1 MKARPARLARALT
14 ACAAALALAL
24 GPAAVAEAGGAR
36 ASVPTIARADQVRD
50 LEYWLADYGFAQA
63 WKTTKGAGVKV
74 AVIDTGVDGSVA
86 DLAGAVVGGTD
97 VSGVGAANGQK
108 PLGDGDSAD
117 HGTWVASLL
126 AGRGTGPTSGVLGAA
141 PEASILT
148 ASVALGK
155 AIGPVSSDDQIAEAI
170 RWAVDNGAKVI
181 NMSLTRNT
189 LDWPTS
195 WDDAFQY
202 AFSHDVVV
210 VAAAGNRGSGTTEVG
225 APATIPG
232 VLTVAGVDRQG
243 KASFDASSQGITIG
257 VSAPATIPG
266 VLTVAGVDRQGKASF
281 DASSQGITIGVSAP
295 SEQLV
300 GVSPGGG
307 YVQWE
312 GTSGAAPLV
321 SGAVALVRAAHP
333 ELKAPDVIE
342 RIIKT
347 ARPAGGSV
355 PSPIY
360 GYGLLDAAAAVTA
373 SVPHVTE
380 NPMGDLGQWIH
391 IHRRAETP
399 TTPAPGSSSVAAP
412 PPARLAP
419 ERSVRFDRLLW
430 PQWGVLTTLWLPVS
444 LIGGFAALAGLGGA
458 GAWLHFRRRAGRE

>member
-1 MKARPARLARALT
+1 MGT
-14 ACAAALALAL
+14 AVRVRRSAAVIAAALALTLVA
-24 GPAAVAEAGGAR
+24 PAPAQ
-36 ASVPTIARADQVRD
+36 ADQVRD
-50 LEYWLADYGFAQA
+50 LEYWLTDYGFTTA
-63 WKTTKGAGVKV
+63 WQTTRGAGVKV
-74 AVIDTGVDGSVA
+74 AVIDTGVDGSVP
-86 DLAGAVVGGTD
+86 DLAGALGAGTD

-108 PLGDGDSAD
+108 PLGDGDAAN

-126 AGRGTGPTSGVLGAA
+126 AGRGTGDGNGVLGAA
-141 PEASILT
+141 PEATILP

-155 AIGPVSSDDQIAEAI
+155 AMGPIGSDEQIAQAI
-170 RWAVDNGAKVI
+170 HWAVDNGATVI

-202 AFSHDVVV
+202 AFQHDVVI

-243 KASFDASSQGITIG
+243 Q
-257 VSAPATIPG
+257 
-266 VLTVAGVDRQGKASF
+266 ASF

-300 GVSPGGG
+300 GANPGGG

-333 ELKAPDVIE
+333 ELKAADVIE

-360 GYGLLDAAAAVTA
+360 GFGLLDAAAAVTA
-373 SVPHVTE
+373 SVPHVTA
-380 NPMGDLGQWIH
+380 NPMGDLSEWIRV
-391 IHRRAETP
+391 HRRAET
-399 TTPAPGSSSVAAP
+399 TATPAPTSDPQAIPAP
-412 PPARLAP
+412 AKLTP
-419 ERSVRFDRLLW
+419 ERAVEWTRFFW
-430 PQWGVLTTLWLPVS
+430 PQWSVLTTFWIPFA
-444 LIGGFAALAGLGGA
+444 LITGFVALAALGGV
-458 GAWLHFRRRAGRE
+458 GAWLHFRRRVRRG

>member
-1 MKARPARLARALT
+1 MKRWGR
-14 ACAAALALAL
+14 
-24 GPAAVAEAGGAR
+24 GGVAVAAGIVLSLA
-36 ASVPTIARADQVRD
+36 APTMAHADQVRD
-50 LEYWLADYGFAQA
+50 LEYWLNDYGFTQA
-63 WKTTKGAGVKV
+63 RQTTKGAGVKV

-97 VSGVGAANGQK
+97 VSGVGVANGQR
-108 PLGDGDSAD
+108 PLGDGDSAN

-126 AGRGTGPTSGVLGAA
+126 AGRGTNATDGVLGAA

-155 AIGPVSSDDQIAEAI
+155 AAGTISSDDQIATAV
-170 RWAVDNGAKVI
+170 RWAVDNGARVI

-195 WDDAFQY
+195 WDDAFTY
-202 AFSHDVVV
+202 AFEHDVVV

-232 VLTVAGVDRQG
+232 VLTVAGVDR
-243 KASFDASSQGITIG
+243 A
-257 VSAPATIPG
+257 
-266 VLTVAGVDRQGKASF
+266 GKASF

-300 GVSPGGG
+300 GADPGGG

-312 GTSGAAPLV
+312 GTSGATPLV

-333 ELKAPDVIE
+333 ELTAADVIE

-347 ARPAGGSV
+347 ARPVPGSV

-360 GYGLLDAAAAVTA
+360 GFGLLDAGAAVTA
-373 SVPHVTE
+373 EVAHVTT
-380 NPMGDLGQWIH
+380 NPMGDLSQWIR
-391 IHRRAETP
+391 IHRRAQVP
-399 TTPAPGSSSVAAP
+399 TSPAPGGGSHPTATPKALPPEHSVDVSS
-412 PPARLAP
+412 
-419 ERSVRFDRLLW
+419 LLW
-430 PQWGVLTTLWLPVS
+430 PQWSAFTTFWLPFS
-444 LIGGFAALAGLGGA
+444 LIAGFVALAALGGV
-458 GAWLHFRRRAGRE
+458 GAWRHFRRTARRE

>member
-1 MKARPARLARALT
+1 MNRLGRGG
-14 ACAAALALAL
+14 AAIVAGVVLALLA
-24 GPAAVAEAGGAR
+24 PAVAH
-36 ASVPTIARADQVRD
+36 ADQVRA
-50 LEYWLADYGFAQA
+50 LEYWLNDYGFARA
-63 WKTTKGAGVKV
+63 WSTTKGAGVKV
-74 AVIDTGVDGSVA
+74 AVIDTGVDGSVP

-97 VSGVGAANGQK
+97 VSGVGAANGQR
-108 PLGDGDSAD
+108 PLGDGDSAN

-126 AGRGTGPTSGVLGAA
+126 AGRGTGADNGVLGAA
-141 PEASILT
+141 PQASVLT

-155 AIGPVSSDDQIAEAI
+155 AAGSVSSDDQIANGV
-170 RWAVDNGAKVI
+170 RWAVDNGARVI

-202 AFSHDVVV
+202 AFSHDVVI

-257 VSAPATIPG
+257 VSAP
-266 VLTVAGVDRQGKASF
+266 
-281 DASSQGITIGVSAP
+281 

-300 GVSPGGG
+300 GANPGGG
-307 YVQWE
+307 YVQWA

-347 ARPAGGSV
+347 ARPVPGTV

-373 SVPHVTE
+373 EVPHVTA
-380 NPMGDLGQWIH
+380 NPMGDLTEWIR
-391 IHRRAETP
+391 IHRRAQTP
-399 TTPAPGSSSVAAP
+399 STPAPGGGPVTTSTPQS
-412 PPARLAP
+412 LAP
-419 ERSVRFDRLLW
+419 ERSVRLEQLLW
-430 PQWGVLTTLWLPVS
+430 PQWSAFTTFWLPFS
-444 LIGGFAALAGLGGA
+444 LIAGFIALAALGGV
-458 GAWLHFRRRAGRE
+458 GAWRHFRRTPSRE